1 MGLIRLCANADL
13 PADPTNG
20 PVDEV
25 FRCRLIYSDAL
36 EWRTDV
42 SEHSAG
48 AMAAVRSRQTEL
60 RFFTAALH

>member
-13 PADPTNG
+13 PADPTK
-20 PVDEV
+20 VDEV

-42 SEHSAG
+42 NTG
-48 AMAAVRSRQTEL
+48 IVPWAMAAVRSRQTEL
-60 RFFTAALH
+60 RFFTVALH